1 MRTLDA
7 IVPVYN
13 EEAILPE
20 LHRRLTSVLE
30 ALPYDWKILY
40 VDDGSSDASPA
51 LLADYAERDPRVC
64 ALHLARNFGQQPA
77 IAAGLAASDADA
89 VVLLDGDL
97 QDPPEVIPDLVR
109 RWEEGYEVV
118 FAVKEKRKESAFKRA
133 MFAGFYLLLGK
144 LSSVE
149 IPPNAGNFSLMD
161 RSVVDSVNA
170 MPEHHRYI
178 SGLRAYAG
186 GRQTG
191 VVFERAARHSGAPR
205 QSPRK
210 LLRMGFDALFAFSE
224 VPLRLATIAGFVVSG
239 IAFIVLLRVLWARL
253 VSGSAIEGWASV
265 MTSVLF
271 IGGIQLIA
279 IGVIGEYIGRIYNE
293 SKRRPSWIVTR
304 SRNLAPKRDAAAATS
319 ESPADR
325 EPHGS

>member
-7 IVPVYN
+7 IVPIYN

-20 LHRRLTSVLE
+20 LHHRLTSVLNK
-30 ALPYDWKILY
+30 LSYDWRILY
-40 VDDGSSDASPA
+40 VDDGSADGSAD
-51 LLADYAERDPRVC
+51 LLADYSDRDSRVC
-64 ALHLARNFGQQPA
+64 TLHLARNFGQQPA
-77 IAAGLAASDADA
+77 IAAGLAASEADA

-109 RWEEGYEVV
+109 RWEDGYEVV

-161 RSVVDSVNA
+161 RSVVDAVNS

-191 VVFERAARHSGAPR
+191 VVFERAARHSGEPR

-210 LLRMGFDALFAFSE
+210 LFRMGFDALFAFSE
-224 VPLRLATIAGFVVSG
+224 IPLRLATLAGLVVSG

-253 VSGSAIEGWASV
+253 VSGTAIEGWASV

-293 SKRRPSWIVTR
+293 SKRRPAWIVTR
-304 SRNLAPKRDAAAATS
+304 SRNLAPKRDTPVVASGST
-319 ESPADR
+319 AD
-325 EPHGS
+325 

>member
-7 IVPVYN
+7 IVPIYN

-20 LHRRLTSVLE
+20 LHRRLTSVLG
-30 ALPYDWKILY
+30 ALPYDWRILY
-40 VDDGSSDASPA
+40 VDDGSADGSPD
-51 LLADYAERDPRVC
+51 LLAEFAGRDPRVC

-77 IAAGLAASDADA
+77 IAAGLAASEGDA

-109 RWEEGYEVV
+109 RWEDGYEVV

-133 MFAGFYLLLGK
+133 MFKAFYLLLGR

-161 RSVVDSVNA
+161 RSVVDAVNA

-191 VVFERAARHSGAPR
+191 VVFERAARHAGEPR

-224 VPLRLATIAGFVVSG
+224 VPLRLATLAGFVVSG

-253 VSGSAIEGWASV
+253 VSGTAIEGWASV

-293 SKRRPSWIVTR
+293 SKRRPAWIVAH
-304 SRNLAPKRDAAAATS
+304 SRNLAPRCST
-319 ESPADR
+319 PAVASDLR
-325 EPHGS
+325 VD

>member
-1 MRTLDA
+1 MKTLDA
-7 IVPVYN
+7 IVPIYN

-20 LHRRLTSVLE
+20 LHHRLTSVLDG
-30 ALPYDWKILY
+30 LPYDWRVLY
-40 VDDGSSDASPA
+40 VDDGSADGSPG
-51 LLADYAERDPRVC
+51 LLAEYSDRDPRVC
-64 ALHLARNFGQQPA
+64 VLHLARNFGQQPA
-77 IAAGLAASDADA
+77 IAAGLAASEADA

-118 FAVKEKRKESAFKRA
+118 FAVKEKRKEPALKRA
-133 MFAGFYLLLGK
+133 MFAGFYLLIGK

-161 RSVVDSVNA
+161 RSVVDVVNA

-191 VVFERAARHSGAPR
+191 VVFERAARHSGQPR

-210 LLRMGFDALFAFSE
+210 LFRMGFDALFAFSE
-224 VPLRLATIAGFVVSG
+224 VPLRLATLAGFVVSG

-253 VSGSAIEGWASV
+253 VSGTAIEGWASV

-293 SKRRPSWIVTR
+293 SKRRPAWIVTR
-304 SRNLAPKRDAAAATS
+304 SRNLAPRRDAPTPVS
-319 ESPADR
+319 ESPAD
-325 EPHGS
+325 

>member
-7 IVPVYN
+7 IVPIYN

-20 LHRRLTSVLE
+20 LHHRLTSVLGG
-30 ALPYDWKILY
+30 LPYDWRILY
-40 VDDGSSDASPA
+40 VDDGSADGSPD
-51 LLADYAERDPRVC
+51 LLADYSDQDSRVC
-64 ALHLARNFGQQPA
+64 ILHLARNFGQQPA

-109 RWEEGYEVV
+109 RWEDGYEVV
-118 FAVKEKRKESAFKRA
+118 FAIKEKRKESAFKRA
-133 MFAGFYLLLGK
+133 MFAAFYLLLGR

-161 RSVVDSVNA
+161 RSVVDAVNA

-186 GRQTG
+186 GRQIG
-191 VVFERAARHSGAPR
+191 VVFERAARHAGEPR

-224 VPLRLATIAGFVVSG
+224 VPLRLATLAGFVVSG

-253 VSGSAIEGWASV
+253 VSGTAIEGWASV

-293 SKRRPSWIVTR
+293 SKRRPAWIVAR
-304 SRNLAPKRDAAAATS
+304 SRNLAPRRDAPTAASDARV
-319 ESPADR
+319 D
-325 EPHGS
+325 

>member
-1 MRTLDA
+1 LRTLDA
-7 IVPVYN
+7 IVPIYN

-20 LHRRLTSVLE
+20 LHRRLTSVLG
-30 ALPYDWKILY
+30 ALPYDWRILY
-40 VDDGSSDASPA
+40 VDDGSADGSPD
-51 LLADYAERDPRVC
+51 LLAEFAGKDPRVC

-77 IAAGLAASDADA
+77 IAAGLAASEGDA

-97 QDPPEVIPDLVR
+97 QDPPEVIPDLVK
-109 RWEEGYEVV
+109 RWEDGYEVV

-133 MFAGFYLLLGK
+133 MFKAFYLLLGK

-161 RSVVDSVNA
+161 RSVVDAVNA

-191 VVFERAARHSGAPR
+191 VVFERAARHAGEPR

-224 VPLRLATIAGFVVSG
+224 VPLRLATLAGFVVSG

-253 VSGSAIEGWASV
+253 VSGTAIEGWASV

-293 SKRRPSWIVTR
+293 SKRRPAWIVAH
-304 SRNLAPKRDAAAATS
+304 SRNLAPRRAAPPAAS
-319 ESPADR
+319 DLRVE
-325 EPHGS
+325 

>member
-1 MRTLDA
+1 MKTVDA
-7 IVPVYN
+7 IVPIYN
-13 EEAILPE
+13 EDAILPE
-20 LHRRLTSVLE
+20 LHDRLTSVLE
-30 ALPYDWKILY
+30 QSPYEWRILY
-40 VDDGSSDASPA
+40 VDDGSSDRSPDM
-51 LLADYAERDPRVC
+51 LAEFSDRDSRVGV
-64 ALHLARNFGQQPA
+64 LHLARNFGQQPA
-77 IAAGLAASDADA
+77 IAAGLAAASADA

-97 QDPPEVIPDLVR
+97 QDPPEVIPDLLR
-109 RWEEGYEVV
+109 QWEDGFDVV
-118 FAVKEKRKESAFKRA
+118 FAVKQKRKESAIKRA
-133 MFAGFYLLLGK
+133 MFASFYLLLGR

-161 RSVVDSVNA
+161 RSVVEAVNS

-191 VVFERAARHSGAPR
+191 VVFERAARHAGEPR

-224 VPLRLATIAGFVVSG
+224 VPLRLATLAGFVVSG
-239 IAFIVLLRVLWARL
+239 IAFIILARVLWARL
-253 VSGSAIEGWASV
+253 VSGTAIEGWASV

-271 IGGIQLIA
+271 LGGIQLIA

-293 SKRRPSWIVTR
+293 SKRRPAWIVGR
-304 SRNLAPKRDAAAATS
+304 SRNLASPGVAAPSTS
-319 ESPADR
+319 GSTADR
-325 EPHGS
+325 ESHGS

>member
-7 IVPVYN
+7 IVPIYN

-20 LHRRLTSVLE
+20 LHRRLTTVLE
-30 ALPYDWKILY
+30 SSSYGWRILY
-40 VDDGSSDASPA
+40 VDDGSSDRSPD
-51 LLADYAERDPRVC
+51 LLAEYAERDSRVC
-64 ALHLARNFGQQPA
+64 ALHLARNFGQQSA

-97 QDPPEVIPDLVR
+97 QDPPEVIPELLR
-109 RWEEGYEVV
+109 QWEDGFDVV
-118 FAVKEKRKESAFKRA
+118 FAVKQKRKESAFKRA
-133 MFAGFYLLLGK
+133 MFASFYLLLGK

-161 RSVVDSVNA
+161 RSVVEAVNS

-191 VVFERAARHSGAPR
+191 VVFERAARHSGEPR

-224 VPLRLATIAGFVVSG
+224 IPLRLATLAGFAVSG
-239 IAFIVLLRVLWARL
+239 IAFIVLVRVLWARL

-271 IGGIQLIA
+271 LGGIQLIA

-293 SKRRPSWIVTR
+293 SKRRPAWIVGR
-304 SRNLAPKRDAAAATS
+304 SRNLPSTGIAVRSTS
-319 ESPADR
+319 DTPADR
-325 EPHGS
+325 ESDGS

>member
-1 MRTLDA
+1 MKTLDA
-7 IVPVYN
+7 IVPIYN

-20 LHRRLTSVLE
+20 LHHRLTSVLDG
-30 ALPYDWKILY
+30 LPYDWRVLY
-40 VDDGSSDASPA
+40 VDDGSADGSPG
-51 LLADYAERDPRVC
+51 LLAEYSDRDSRICV
-64 ALHLARNFGQQPA
+64 LHLARNFGQQPA
-77 IAAGLAASDADA
+77 IAAGLAASEADA

-97 QDPPEVIPDLVR
+97 QDPPEVIPDLVQQ
-109 RWEEGYEVV
+109 WEEGYEVV
-118 FAVKEKRKESAFKRA
+118 FAVKEKRKESALKRA
-133 MFAGFYLLLGK
+133 MFAGFYLLIGK

-161 RSVVDSVNA
+161 RSVVDVVNA

-191 VVFERAARHSGAPR
+191 VVFERAARHSGEPR

-210 LLRMGFDALFAFSE
+210 LFRMGFDALFAFSE
-224 VPLRLATIAGFVVSG
+224 VPLRLATLAGFVVSG

-253 VSGSAIEGWASV
+253 VSGTAIEGWASV

-293 SKRRPSWIVTR
+293 SKRRPAWIVTH
-304 SRNLAPKRDAAAATS
+304 SRNLAPRRDAPTPVS
-319 ESPADR
+319 ESPAD
-325 EPHGS
+325 

>member
-1 MRTLDA
+1 MKTLDA
-7 IVPVYN
+7 IVPIYN
-13 EEAILPE
+13 EEKTLPE
-20 LHRRLTSVLE
+20 LHRRLTSVLGG
-30 ALPYDWKILY
+30 LPYDWRILY
-40 VDDGSSDASPA
+40 VDDGSSDDSPG
-51 LLADYAERDPRVC
+51 LLAEYSDRDSRVC
-64 ALHLARNFGQQPA
+64 VLHLARNFGQQPA
-77 IAAGLAASDADA
+77 IAAGLAASEADA

-97 QDPPEVIPDLVR
+97 QDPPEVIPELVR

-118 FAVKEKRKESAFKRA
+118 FAVKEKRKESALKRA
-133 MFAGFYLLLGK
+133 MFAGFYLLIGK

-161 RSVVDSVNA
+161 RSVVDIVNA

-191 VVFERAARHSGAPR
+191 VVFERAARHSGEPR

-224 VPLRLATIAGFVVSG
+224 VPLRLATLAGFVVSG

-253 VSGSAIEGWASV
+253 VSGTAIEGWASV

-293 SKRRPSWIVTR
+293 SKRRPAWIVTR
-304 SRNLAPKRDAAAATS
+304 SRNLAPRRDAPTPVS
-319 ESPADR
+319 ESTAD
-325 EPHGS
+325 

>member
-7 IVPVYN
+7 IVPIYN

-20 LHRRLTSVLE
+20 LHHRLTSVLGG
-30 ALPYDWKILY
+30 LPYDWRILY
-40 VDDGSSDASPA
+40 VDDGSADGSPD
-51 LLADYAERDPRVC
+51 LLADYSDQDSRVC
-64 ALHLARNFGQQPA
+64 ILHLARNFGQQPA

-109 RWEEGYEVV
+109 RWEDGYEVV
-118 FAVKEKRKESAFKRA
+118 FAIKEKRKESAFKRA
-133 MFAGFYLLLGK
+133 MFAAFYLLLGR

-161 RSVVDSVNA
+161 RSVVDAVNA

-186 GRQTG
+186 GRQIG
-191 VVFERAARHSGAPR
+191 VVFERAARHAGEPR

-224 VPLRLATIAGFVVSG
+224 VPLRLATLAGFVVSG

-253 VSGSAIEGWASV
+253 VSGTAIEGWAWV

-293 SKRRPSWIVTR
+293 SKRRPAWIVAR
-304 SRNLAPKRDAAAATS
+304 SRNLAPRRDAPTAASDARV
-319 ESPADR
+319 D
-325 EPHGS
+325 

>member
-7 IVPVYN
+7 IVPIYN

-20 LHRRLTSVLE
+20 LHHRLTLVLGG
-30 ALPYDWKILY
+30 LPYDWRILY
-40 VDDGSSDASPA
+40 VDDGSADGSPD
-51 LLADYAERDPRVC
+51 LLADYSDQDSRVC
-64 ALHLARNFGQQPA
+64 ILHLARNFGQQPA

-109 RWEEGYEVV
+109 RWEDGYEVV
-118 FAVKEKRKESAFKRA
+118 FAIKEKRKESAFKRA
-133 MFAGFYLLLGK
+133 MFAAFYLLLGR

-161 RSVVDSVNA
+161 RSVVDAVNA

-186 GRQTG
+186 GRQIG
-191 VVFERAARHSGAPR
+191 VVFERAARHAGEPR

-224 VPLRLATIAGFVVSG
+224 VPLRLATLAGFVVSG

-253 VSGSAIEGWASV
+253 VSGTAIEGWAWV

-293 SKRRPSWIVTR
+293 SKRRPAWIVAR
-304 SRNLAPKRDAAAATS
+304 SRNLAPRRDAPTAASDARV
-319 ESPADR
+319 D
-325 EPHGS
+325 

>member
-7 IVPVYN
+7 IVPIYN

-30 ALPYDWKILY
+30 ALPYDWRILY
-40 VDDGSSDASPA
+40 VDDGSADASPG
-51 LLADYAERDPRVC
+51 LLAEYAERDSRVC

-77 IAAGLAASDADA
+77 IAAGLAASEADA

-109 RWEEGYEVV
+109 RWEEGFEVV

-161 RSVVDSVNA
+161 RSVVDSVNS

-191 VVFERAARHSGAPR
+191 VVFERAARHSGEPR

-210 LLRMGFDALFAFSE
+210 LFRMGFDALFAFSE
-224 VPLRLATIAGFVVSG
+224 VPLRLATLAGLVVSG

-253 VSGSAIEGWASV
+253 VSGTAIEGWASV

-304 SRNLAPKRDAAAATS
+304 SRNLAPRREAPTPTS

-325 EPHGS
+325 ELHGS